1 MLSPGAHID
10 LLEEAPTHAWH
21 TNTIHGFPFRVD
33 PELADPANDAKSVV
47 AGDFR
52 SAYVVRLLPVRI
64 ETDADSASANDNVRV
79 RIVLRADGTRQ
90 VTDACRALVHPAA

>member
-64 ETDADSASANDNVRV
+64 ETANRSPLGDSASTCGEPTAEGLGTVV
-79 RIVLRADGTRQ
+79 TRADK
-90 VTDACRALVHPAA
+90 

>member
-1 MLSPGAHID
+1 MGSPSASTPSW
-10 LLEEAPTHAWH
+10 PT
-21 TNTIHGFPFRVD
+21 
-33 PELADPANDAKSVV
+33 PANDAKSVV